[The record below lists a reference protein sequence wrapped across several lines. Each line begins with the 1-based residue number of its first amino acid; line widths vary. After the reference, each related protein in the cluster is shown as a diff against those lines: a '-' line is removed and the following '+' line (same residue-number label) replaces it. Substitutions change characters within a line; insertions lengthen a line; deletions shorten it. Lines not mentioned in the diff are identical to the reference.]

1 MKEDLLLNL
10 NEQQKKAV
18 VHIDGPLLI
27 IAGPGSGKTKV
38 LTHRIAYLMAS
49 GIKSENILAVTFTNK
64 ASDEMKE
71 RVENLLSKLNKN
83 IKAPF
88 IGTFHSICV
97 RILRIEITALDYKS
111 NFVIYDEDDSVSLI
125 KQIIRQ
131 LKLNEDQFKYIVIKE
146 IISKLKNELISV
158 EDYKK
163 TIENFYESK
172 IAEIYSI
179 YQENLKKNNIIDLD
193 DIIML
198 VIELFKKYPAILNKY
213 QEKFKYLLIDEFQD
227 TNIAQYEFSRLLSAK
242 YNNICVVGDT
252 DQSIYGWR
260 AADFRNVLK
269 FEKDWPGATIVKLE
283 ENYRSTPEILNI
295 ANAIIEKNIFRTP
308 KIIWTQNPSGLKPIV
323 QQLKNEKEEA
333 FFIFNEIENLL
344 SQNYKLKDCVVLY
357 RMNVQSRPIEEY
369 CIKNNIPYRIIGSIK
384 FYQRKEVKDI
394 MAWLKFIL
402 NENDIVSLE
411 RIINITMGLGTTTF
425 EKIVKNGLENTAK
438 ENQIF
443 DNVLKLRS
451 YFYDFLKINT
461 LSRLLIELLKKINY
475 KDYLDRQFG
484 KQKTDFYNEA
494 ETRWENVKEILG
506 IVKSYDGFK
515 GIGALEKF
523 IEDISLFSESDEI
536 NLNKEVVNLM
546 TLHCVKGLEFP
557 VVFLSGF
564 EEGLLPH
571 SRSLVSFEDLE
582 EERRLCYVGITRA
595 KQRLYFTFTK
605 KRLLF
610 GGISANSPSRFL
622 NDIPEDLADIRFL
635 DNDYL
640 LNDIEEDDYE
650 PFN

>member
-1 MKEDLLLNL
+1 
-10 NEQQKKAV
+10 
-18 VHIDGPLLI
+18 
-27 IAGPGSGKTKV
+27 
-38 LTHRIAYLMAS
+38 
-49 GIKSENILAVTFTNK
+49 
-64 ASDEMKE
+64 
-71 RVENLLSKLNKN
+71 
-83 IKAPF
+83 
-88 IGTFHSICV
+88 
-97 RILRIEITALDYKS
+97 
-111 NFVIYDEDDSVSLI
+111 
-125 KQIIRQ
+125 
-131 LKLNEDQFKYIVIKE
+131 
-146 IISKLKNELISV
+146 
-158 EDYKK
+158 
-163 TIENFYESK
+163 
-172 IAEIYSI
+172 
-179 YQENLKKNNIIDLD
+179 
-193 DIIML
+193 
-198 VIELFKKYPAILNKY
+198 
-213 QEKFKYLLIDEFQD
+213 
-227 TNIAQYEFSRLLSAK
+227 
-242 YNNICVVGDT
+242 
-252 DQSIYGWR
+252 
-260 AADFRNVLK
+260 
-269 FEKDWPGATIVKLE
+269 
-283 ENYRSTPEILNI
+283 
-295 ANAIIEKNIFRTP
+295 
-308 KIIWTQNPSGLKPIV
+308 
-323 QQLKNEKEEA
+323 
-333 FFIFNEIENLL
+333 
-344 SQNYKLKDCVVLY
+344 
-357 RMNVQSRPIEEY
+357 
-369 CIKNNIPYRIIGSIK
+369 
-384 FYQRKEVKDI
+384 
-394 MAWLKFIL
+394 
-402 NENDIVSLE
+402 
-411 RIINITMGLGTTTF
+411 MGLGTTTF